1 MNKQF
6 KGTGVAIVT
15 PFNTD
20 TSIDFNS
27 LTKLVEHLIDG
38 GVNYLVVLGTTG
50 ESATLNKEEKR
61 QVVDHVIKVNQGRLP
76 VVVGHGGNNTQGLI
90 DTINAFDFDG
100 VDAILSV
107 SPAYNKPTQEGIY
120 QHYAAISKIAP
131 KPIIL
136 YNVPSRTASN
146 MEPETTIRLAQD
158 FDNIVAIK
166 DATSSL
172 DQIIHL
178 VANKANDFTILSGDD
193 GLVFTEIKLGIH
205 GVVSVMANVLPQQF
219 STMINL
225 ALGGKYE
232 EAEKVNSKLMALNNL
247 LYNEGNPAG
256 IKAALVAKGIIKSDT
271 VRLPLVSASEVLSKG
286 IKKELTNIMS
296 STL

>member
-1 MNKQF
+1 MSKQF
-6 KGTGVAIVT
+6 KGTGVAIIT

-27 LTKLVEHLIDG
+27 LTNLVEHLIVG
-38 GVNYLVVLGTTG
+38 GVDYLVVLGTTG

-90 DTINAFDFDG
+90 NTINAFDFEG
-100 VDAILSV
+100 IDAILSV

-120 QHYAAISKIAP
+120 QHYAAISKVASR
-131 KPIIL
+131 PIIL

-146 MEPETTIRLAQD
+146 MEPETTIRLAQN
-158 FDNIVAIK
+158 FDNIIAIK

-172 DQIIHL
+172 DQIRHL
-178 VANKANDFTILSGDD
+178 VANNTNDFTILSGDD
-193 GLVFTEIKLGIH
+193 GLVCEEIQLGID

-219 STMINL
+219 STMVSL
-225 ALGGKYE
+225 ALEGKYE
-232 EAEKVNSKLMALNNL
+232 EAEEVNTKLMALNDL
-247 LYNEGNPAG
+247 LYKEGNPAG
-256 IKAALVAKGIIKSDT
+256 IKAALVAKEIIKSDT
-271 VRLPLVSASEVLSKG
+271 VRLPLVSVTESLKAA
-286 IKKELTNIMS
+286 IKKELT
-296 STL
+296 TL